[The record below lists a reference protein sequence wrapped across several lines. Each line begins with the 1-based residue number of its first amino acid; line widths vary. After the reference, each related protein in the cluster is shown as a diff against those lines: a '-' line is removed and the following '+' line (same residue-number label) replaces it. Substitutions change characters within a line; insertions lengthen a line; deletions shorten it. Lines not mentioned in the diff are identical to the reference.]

1 VNYHSLL
8 VPKKQ
13 TDVLSARA
21 LNRAALERQL
31 LLRRAKMSVLDAI
44 EQVVALQAQLPNPP
58 YIGLWTRLENFR
70 HEQLTRLIEQ
80 RKVVRSTTLRA
91 TQHLMTSRDFLRLR
105 PVLQPMIERACRA
118 NFGRQTAGIDSSEL
132 IGAGRRLVIR
142 KARTVTELGTLLAA
156 RWPTHDARALAYTI
170 QFLLPLV
177 HVPPGGTWGK
187 GGAVPAMLAD
197 SWLRHPLSLDRS
209 PEELIVRYLAAFGP
223 ATVADVQQWSGLT
236 GLRAGVERLRPQLRV
251 FRDESGRELLDV
263 PEAPLPDADTPA
275 PVRFLPEYDNLIVAY
290 ADRTRVMSAE
300 SRRKISAPNGLLAT
314 VLLDGMVAG
323 RWRIVRERD
332 AAVIEV
338 VPFAKLTKRDRLE
351 LANEGERLLAF
362 TDPEVATHA
371 VRFASSE

>member
-1 VNYHSLL
+1 
-8 VPKKQ
+8 
-13 TDVLSARA
+13 
-21 LNRAALERQL
+21 
-31 LLRRAKMSVLDAI
+31 
-44 EQVVALQAQLPNPP
+44 
-58 YIGLWTRLENFR
+58 
-70 HEQLTRLIEQ
+70 
-80 RKVVRSTTLRA
+80 
-91 TQHLMTSRDFLRLR
+91 
-105 PVLQPMIERACRA
+105 
-118 NFGRQTAGIDSSEL
+118 
-132 IGAGRRLVIR
+132 
-142 KARTVTELGTLLAA
+142 
-156 RWPTHDARALAYTI
+156 
-170 QFLLPLV
+170 
-177 HVPPGGTWGK
+177 
-187 GGAVPAMLAD
+187 
-197 SWLRHPLSLDRS
+197 LDRS